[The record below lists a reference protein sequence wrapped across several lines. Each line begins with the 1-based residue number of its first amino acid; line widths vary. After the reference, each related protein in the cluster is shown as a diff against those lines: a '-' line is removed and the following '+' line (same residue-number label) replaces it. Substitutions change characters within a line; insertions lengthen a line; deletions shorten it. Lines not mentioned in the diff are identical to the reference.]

1 MVLFE
6 VFLKRRRF
14 LPLYEKVWQ
23 AISPHLAIATAAEDE
38 VAHRLDCFYYASVVY
53 SAVYQSAVAAGMSTS
68 TAFKL
73 ARLHLGKYPFDA
85 GLREAVDA
93 IFPADEGSR
102 ERRYAEQLQAT
113 VGRIAAGAA
122 GAREVAAAETAEEL
136 AGLARFFAGLEF
148 AAGGLYPP

>member
-14 LPLYEKVWQ
+14 LPLHEKVWQ
-23 AISPHLAIATAAEDE
+23 AISPHLAIGAAEDDE

-85 GLREAVDA
+85 KLREAVDA
-93 IFPADEGSR
+93 IFPAEEGSR

-113 VGRIAAGAA
+113 VGHIAAG
-122 GAREVAAAETAEEL
+122 VAAAAGKTSAADAGGEL
-136 AGLARFFAGLEF
+136 AGLARFFAGLDF
-148 AAGGLYPP
+148 AAGGL